1 MNNFEAQAERFREK
15 DVESRGSN
23 KEEGKNCLMKSF
35 ISSIVVGY
43 HNYLSREGEV
53 EVNRVCSMHEIQS

>member
-1 MNNFEAQAERFREK
+1 MNNFEVQAERFREK

-23 KEEGKNCLMKSF
+23 KEEGKNWMMKSF

-43 HNYLSREGEV
+43 HNYLSRKGEV
-53 EVNRVCSMHEIQS
+53 EVNRVGSMHEIEL